1 MEYKQI
7 NIALKPLE
15 PWSDIFI
22 SALADEGY
30 DSFEETPNGFKAFVQ
45 KDLFKEEVVSA
56 LKEQYQ
62 NEVELSY
69 SVEDLP
75 DVNWNANWESSFSPI
90 EVGDWCVVK
99 APFHTIAKKFKYEII
114 IEPKMSFGTG
124 HHQTTFLMMQEM
136 KDIDW
141 QNKRVLDMGSG
152 TGILAILAEKMGTKD
167 IVAIDIDEW
176 AYENCV
182 ENLEKNNCSH
192 IEVLK
197 GDVTAIDNKGFDIIL
212 ANINRNILLADM
224 EAYVKSLRKNGLLF
238 MSGFLL
244 QDVEVLKEKI
254 ASLGLV
260 FDKLVTS
267 GEESASPNFSGNW
280 VLIKCKK

>member
-1 MEYKQI
+1 MIYIQI
-7 NIALKPLE
+7 NVLLKPLD

-45 KDLFKEEVVSA
+45 KDLFKEEVVSS

-62 NEVELSY
+62 NEVELTY

-99 APFHTIAKKFKYEII
+99 APFHNITKKFKYEII

-152 TGILAILAEKMGTKD
+152 TGILAILAEKMGARD

-182 ENLEKNNCSH
+182 ENLEKNNCTH

-197 GDVTAIDNKGFDIIL
+197 GDVTSIDNKGFDIIL

-224 EAYVKSLRKNGLLF
+224 EEYVKSLSTNGLLII
-238 MSGFLL
+238 SGFLL
-244 QDVEVLKEKI
+244 QDVEVLKDKI
-254 ASLGLV
+254 TSLGLV
-260 FDKLVTS
+260 FAKLVTS
-267 GEESASPNFSGNW
+267 REELASPNFSGSW

>member
-1 MEYKQI
+1 MNYIQI
-7 NIALKPLE
+7 NILLKPLE
-15 PWSDIFI
+15 PWSDILI

-45 KDLFKEEVVSA
+45 KDLFKEEVVSS

-62 NEVELSY
+62 NEVELTY

-90 EVGDWCVVK
+90 ELGDWCVVK
-99 APFHTIAKKFKYEII
+99 APFHTITKKFKYEII

-124 HHQTTFLMMQEM
+124 HHQTTQMMIELME
-136 KDIDW
+136 KIDF
-141 QNKRVLDMGSG
+141 KGKTVLDMGSG
-152 TGILAILAEKMGTKD
+152 TGILAILAKKMGAKD

-176 AYENCV
+176 AFENCV
-182 ENLEKNNCSH
+182 ENLQKNDCAH

-197 GDVTAIDNKGFDIIL
+197 GDVNAIDNKGFDIIL

-224 EAYVKSLRKNGLLF
+224 ESYKNSLRENGLLF

-267 GEESASPNFSGNW
+267 EDKAASPNFSGNW